1 MWVKVLDGQVVGYP
15 YGRRELAVDY
25 PNTSFPEIIS
35 EELLAEFGIA
45 VVRMQDPPSH
55 NQVIQTCVRVE
66 PVFDGQSWV
75 ETWRVENV
83 PAEEVEARRAEFSK
97 QTRLIRDYKLSQ
109 CDWTQLPDATAD
121 KAAWAAYRRALRDI
135 PLSEGFP
142 DTVYWPSAPAS

>member
-1 MWVKVLDGQVVGYP
+1 MWVKVLDGQVVEYP

-25 PNTSFPEIIS
+25 PNTSFPETIS
-35 EELLAEFGIA
+35 DELLAEFGIA

-55 NQVIQTCVRVE
+55 NQVLQTCVRVE

-75 ETWRVENV
+75 ETWALEDVA
-83 PAEEVEARRAEFSK
+83 AEEVEARRAAFSK

>member
-25 PNTSFPEIIS
+25 PNTSFPETIS

-55 NQVIQTCVRVE
+55 SQVLQTCVRVE

-75 ETWRVENV
+75 ETWSVEDA
-83 PAEEVEARRAEFSK
+83 PAEEVEARRAALSK
-97 QTRLIRDYKLSQ
+97 QVRLIRDYKLAQ
-109 CDWTQLPDATAD
+109 YDWTQLPDSTAD
-121 KAAWAAYRRALRDI
+121 KAAWAAYRQALRDI
-135 PLSEGFP
+135 TLSEGFP
-142 DTVYWPSAPAS
+142 DNVSWPSAPAL